1 MGIILLKAF
10 VVIYL
15 ITTGLILIETTA
27 RSIAVTIALLSIHN
41 DLQEETYEHI
51 ISVIG
56 YERDPVSCGILQIS
70 GYHNGVQVY
79 DDYTKLNKVFAVFF
93 ESMRMFRTLPIIFK
107 ARSKC
112 ILTWAH

>member
-10 VVIYL
+10 DVIYL

-56 YERDPVSCGILQIS
+56 YERDPVSCGILQFS
-70 GYHNGVQVY
+70 G
-79 DDYTKLNKVFAVFF
+79 
-93 ESMRMFRTLPIIFK
+93 S
-107 ARSKC
+107 
-112 ILTWAH
+112 